1 LYGPRDEKT
10 AHSVVGEKV
19 IVEMTRKPTPE
30 VTPADYQALSDFRY
44 LLRCFLEFSEKAA
57 REAGIQPRQHQ
68 ALLAIKAFEQP
79 VTIGILA
86 ERLRI
91 RHHSAVELV
100 DRLVEAG
107 LVVRV
112 QDTNDNRKV
121 ILHLTARAE
130 AYLKELSAVHLD
142 ELSRIEPV
150 LTRILTHG
158 KGRYSRAEGRRH
170 DPAA

>member
-1 LYGPRDEKT
+1 MNG
-10 AHSVVGEKV
+10 
-19 IVEMTRKPTPE
+19 KPTPE

-57 REAGIQPRQHQ
+57 RQAGIQPRQHQ
-68 ALLAIKAFEQP
+68 ALLAIKAFDEP

-107 LVVRV
+107 LVVRR
-112 QDTNDNRKV
+112 QDETDNRKV
-121 ILHLTARAE
+121 ILQLTARAE
-130 AYLKELSAVHLD
+130 AYLEDLSAVHLD

-158 KGRYSRAEGRRH
+158 KGRYSRADDQRH
-170 DPAA
+170 NPAA

>member
-1 LYGPRDEKT
+1 MNG
-10 AHSVVGEKV
+10 
-19 IVEMTRKPTPE
+19 KPTPE

-57 REAGIQPRQHQ
+57 RQAGIQPRQHQ
-68 ALLAIKAFEQP
+68 ALLAIKAFEEP

-107 LVVRV
+107 LVVRR
-112 QDTNDNRKV
+112 QDESDNRRV
-121 ILHLTARAE
+121 ILQLTARAE
-130 AYLKELSAVHLD
+130 AYLEDLSAVHLD

-158 KGRYSRAEGRRH
+158 KGRYSRADDQRH
-170 DPAA
+170 NPAA

>member
-1 LYGPRDEKT
+1 MIGKL
-10 AHSVVGEKV
+10 
-19 IVEMTRKPTPE
+19 TPE
-30 VTPADYQALSDFRY
+30 VTRADYQALSDFRY

-57 REAGIQPRQHQ
+57 RQAGIQPRQHQ

-79 VTIGILA
+79 VTIGLLA

-100 DRLVEAG
+100 NRLADAG
-107 LVVRV
+107 LVVRL
-112 QDTNDNRKV
+112 QDKTDNRKV
-121 ILHLTARAE
+121 ILRLTARAE

-150 LTRILTHG
+150 LTRILTY
-158 KGRYSRAEGRRH
+158 GRIRSSRADEQSH
-170 DPAA
+170 NPAA